1 MALGLVVAV
10 LILAI
15 DQASKAW
22 VLDLLATTPPPIVLT
37 SFFNL
42 VLTWNQGVSFGI
54 FGGGAVP
61 PLVLSLLSVLI
72 VAFLVGWLRKAQQIW
87 SKIAIGS
94 VIGGAIGN
102 VIDRFVHGAVVDFL
116 DVHVGDYHWPAF
128 NVADSAIV
136 VGVAM
141 LLLESLFV
149 RREAHT

>member
-1 MALGLVVAV
+1 MRLGLGLAV
-10 LILAI
+10 LILVL
-15 DQASKAW
+15 DQASKWW
-22 VLDLLATTPPPIVLT
+22 VLDLLGQPPHPIYVT

-42 VLTWNQGVSFGI
+42 VLTWNQGISFGL

-61 PLVLSLLSVLI
+61 PLVLSLLSILI
-72 VAFLVGWLRKAQQIW
+72 VGFLVGWLRKAQLQFTR
-87 SKIAIGS
+87 IAIGF

-116 DVHVGDYHWPAF
+116 DVHIGEYHWPAF

-136 VGVAM
+136 IGVGM

>member
-1 MALGLVVAV
+1 MRLGLALAAV
-10 LILAI
+10 ILAL
-15 DQASKAW
+15 DQASKW
-22 VLDLLATTPPPIVLT
+22 WILDLLGVPPHPIVVT

-42 VLTWNQGVSFGI
+42 VLTWNQGVSFGL

-61 PLVLSLLSVLI
+61 PLVLSLLSILI
-72 VAFLVGWLRKAQQIW
+72 VGFLVGWLRKAQLTLT
-87 SKIAIGS
+87 KVAIGS

-102 VIDRFVHGAVVDFL
+102 VIDRFIHGAVVDFL
-116 DVHVGDYHWPAF
+116 DVHIGEYHWPAF

-149 RREAHT
+149 RRDAHT